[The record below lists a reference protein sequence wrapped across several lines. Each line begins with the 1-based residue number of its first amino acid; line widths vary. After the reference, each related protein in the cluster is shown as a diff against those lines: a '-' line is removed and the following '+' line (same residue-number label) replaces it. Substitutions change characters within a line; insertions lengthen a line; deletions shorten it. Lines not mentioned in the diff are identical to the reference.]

1 MASSSRSR
9 TLQLGQALH
18 SNLNSRFSRRP
29 SSSFFF
35 SSTLSFFNSS
45 STTVTNPESS
55 SPRISNNFFF
65 SQRHHHI
72 RTMATSTSTTTAGK
86 KIEWLVV
93 VPDFEGV
100 GEKRLEVRPDHF
112 AGLGKNVDNGCFQM
126 GGAVLSEPPTSDDPK
141 TFKFAGSTIVL
152 VAESREEVIKILKDD
167 VYAQKGVWD
176 VDNAQMWPFK
186 CAFRFPV
193 PGQQYEQKQ

>member
-1 MASSSRSR
+1 MASRSR

-18 SNLNSRFSRRP
+18 SSLFSRP
-29 SSSFFF
+29 FFT
-35 SSTLSFFNSS
+35 SSTLTFFNP
-45 STTVTNPESS
+45 TTTITNPA
-55 SPRISNNFFF
+55 PRISNNFF
-65 SQRHHHI
+65 SQRHQI
-72 RTMATSTSTTTAGK
+72 RRMASTATAGK

-152 VAESREEVIKILKDD
+152 LAESREEVIEILKGD

-193 PGQQYEQKQ
+193 PGQTFQQKQ

>member
-1 MASSSRSR
+1 MASARSR

-18 SNLNSRFSRRP
+18 SSLNTRFSRP
-29 SSSFFF
+29 FF
-35 SSTLSFFNSS
+35 SSSTLTFFNP
-45 STTVTNPESS
+45 TTPAS
-55 SPRISNNFFF
+55 SPHILSNTFFN
-65 SQRHHHI
+65 QRRI
-72 RTMATSTSTTTAGK
+72 RTMATSTATAGK

-112 AGLGKNVDNGCFQM
+112 AGLGKNVENGCFQM

-152 VAESREEVIKILKDD
+152 LAESREEVIKILKED

-193 PGQQYEQKQ
+193 SGQTFQQKQ

>member
-1 MASSSRSR
+1 MASRSR

-18 SNLNSRFSRRP
+18 SSLINRL
-29 SSSFFF
+29 FF
-35 SSTLSFFNSS
+35 SSSTLTFFNP
-45 STTVTNPESS
+45 TTTITNPA
-55 SPRISNNFFF
+55 PRILSNNFFN
-65 SQRHHHI
+65 QRRI
-72 RTMATSTSTTTAGK
+72 RTMATAAAGK

-112 AGLGKNVDNGCFQM
+112 AGLGKNVDNGVFQM

-141 TFKFAGSTIVL
+141 TFKFAGSTVVL
-152 VAESREEVIKILKDD
+152 LAESREEVIKILKEDI
-167 VYAQKGVWD
+167 YAQKGVWD

-193 PGQQYEQKQ
+193 PGQQFQQKQ

>member
-1 MASSSRSR
+1 MASRSR
-9 TLQLGQALH
+9 TLQLGGQALH
-18 SNLNSRFSRRP
+18 SSLNSSHFSRP
-29 SSSFFF
+29 FSSFF
-35 SSTLSFFNSS
+35 SPSTLTFFNP
-45 STTVTNPESS
+45 TTTITNPA
-55 SPRISNNFFF
+55 PRISNNFFTQ
-65 SQRHHHI
+65 QRI
-72 RTMATSTSTTTAGK
+72 RTMATTATTGK

-152 VAESREEVIKILKDD
+152 LAESREEVIEILKGD

-176 VDNAQMWPFK
+176 VEKAQMWPFK

-193 PGQQYEQKQ
+193 PGQTFQQKQ

>member
-1 MASSSRSR
+1 MASSSSSRSR

-18 SNLNSRFSRRP
+18 SSLNSRFSRRP
-29 SSSFFF
+29 SSSFFL
-35 SSTLSFFNSS
+35 SSTLSFFNP
-45 STTVTNPESS
+45 STTVTNPNSS

-72 RTMATSTSTTTAGK
+72 RTMATSTTTTAGK

-126 GGAVLSEPPTSDDPK
+126 GAPTSDDPK

-193 PGQQYEQKQ
+193 PGQQYQQKQ

>member
-18 SNLNSRFSRRP
+18 SSLNSRFSRRP

-35 SSTLSFFNSS
+35 SSTLSFFNPS

-72 RTMATSTSTTTAGK
+72 RTMATSTTTTAGK

-193 PGQQYEQKQ
+193 PGQQYQQKQ

>member
-1 MASSSRSR
+1 MASRSR

-18 SNLNSRFSRRP
+18 SSLNSRFCRP
-29 SSSFFF
+29 FF
-35 SSTLSFFNSS
+35 SSSTLTFFNP
-45 STTVTNPESS
+45 TTTITNNPA
-55 SPRISNNFFF
+55 PRILSNNFFN
-65 SQRHHHI
+65 QRRI
-72 RTMATSTSTTTAGK
+72 RTMATAAAAGK

-112 AGLGKNVDNGCFQM
+112 AGLGKNIENGVLQM

-152 VAESREEVIKILKDD
+152 LAESREEVIQILKED

-193 PGQQYEQKQ
+193 PGQQFQQKQQ

>member
-1 MASSSRSR
+1 MASAARSR

-18 SNLNSRFSRRP
+18 SRFSRP
-29 SSSFFF
+29 SFF
-35 SSTLSFFNSS
+35 SSSTLTFFNP
-45 STTVTNPESS
+45 TTPASSS
-55 SPRISNNFFF
+55 SPRILSNNFFN
-65 SQRHHHI
+65 QRNI
-72 RTMATSTSTTTAGK
+72 RTMASSATAGK

-152 VAESREEVIKILKDD
+152 LAESREEVIKILKED

-193 PGQQYEQKQ
+193 PGQTFQQKQ